1 MTITEFAL
9 GASLYFGQLIVETPF
24 VHAGTFKK
32 EFSPVEN
39 PRAYR
44 QEFLKTVLFF
54 FNVMPLV
61 ELGLVNLIPDPCSFD
76 AHLRT
81 QMLHMAKSRSA
92 GLAMD
97 RRTEARIDQLM
108 KQEFQR
114 GLMSLP
120 QDALRSQLLKAS
132 PELNEVRQEE
142 VLGYIEQLK
151 ENDPLAVL
159 QEDSLAGGEK
169 GGQFNLMKLAPN
181 FEMTMYLAQATGS
194 CIVTDSLFRW
204 TEVIRAIRQPAQ
216 EPYPGLAALAR
227 DIKRS
232 EFAFPQNIT
241 DIVALAFDKT
251 FAAYPPLIR
260 DVFKY
265 LSNLNDRG
273 PKPNREAQLIGR
285 FAKVHAPAQS
295 AIEKAGIRE
304 KKARVSCLFPAGGI
318 LDNTVNRLLLMSS
331 SETHLPS
338 VPMAFFIEEL
348 RREGN

>member
-1 MTITEFAL
+1 
-9 GASLYFGQLIVETPF
+9 
-24 VHAGTFKK
+24 
-32 EFSPVEN
+32 
-39 PRAYR
+39 
-44 QEFLKTVLFF
+44 
-54 FNVMPLV
+54 
-61 ELGLVNLIPDPCSFD
+61 
-76 AHLRT
+76 
-81 QMLHMAKSRSA
+81 
-92 GLAMD
+92 
-97 RRTEARIDQLM
+97 
-108 KQEFQR
+108 
-114 GLMSLP
+114 
-120 QDALRSQLLKAS
+120 
-132 PELNEVRQEE
+132 

-169 GGQFNLMKLAPN
+169 GGQLNLMKLAPN

-204 TEVIRAIRQPAQ
+204 TEVKRAIRPQA
-216 EPYPGLAALAR
+216 PYPGLAPLAR
-227 DIKRS
+227 DIERS
-232 EFAFPQNIT
+232 EFAFPQNVT

-265 LSNLNDRG
+265 LSSLNDRG

-304 KKARVSCLFPAGGI
+304 KRARISCLFPAGGI

-338 VPMAFFIEEL
+338 VPIAFFIGEL
-348 RREGN
+348 RREGK